1 METFMAA
8 LLFVES
14 IGLVLRKV
22 ELVFVQEWMW
32 FFSGLMIASCERP
45 TIEYVDDVVDQTI

>member
-1 METFMAA
+1 MAA